1 MYIFLE
7 FDDQDF
13 ELTLR
18 IIYDNLFRNNFGNGS
33 EERFFVLK
41 SFQQKYIPNKYKLP
55 CFFFRINA
63 VMDHVQTLYLIPSL
77 QTRIHFNILSIEF
90 LPNIIYNATYHSLK

>member
-33 EERFFVLK
+33 EERFLVLK
-41 SFQQKYIPNKYKLP
+41 LFQQKHIPPHFFSELMQLWIMFRHYI
-55 CFFFRINA
+55 
-63 VMDHVQTLYLIPSL
+63 
-77 QTRIHFNILSIEF
+77 
-90 LPNIIYNATYHSLK
+90 

>member
-18 IIYDNLFRNNFGNGS
+18 IIYDNLFKNNFGNGS
-33 EERFFVLK
+33 EERFFIVTL
-41 SFQQKYIPNKYKLP
+41 FQSKYIPNKYKP
-55 CFFFRINA
+55 SYFFFRINA

-77 QTRIHFNILSIEF
+77 QVRIHFNILSIEF
-90 LPNIIYNATYHSLK
+90 SPNLSYNATYDSLK

>member
-33 EERFFVLK
+33 EERFFVKL
-41 SFQQKYIPNKYKLP
+41 FQSIYIPNKYKP
-55 CFFFRINA
+55 SYFFFRINA

-77 QTRIHFNILSIEF
+77 QARIHFNILSIEF
-90 LPNIIYNATYHSLK
+90 LPNLIYNATYHSLK

>member
-33 EERFFVLK
+33 EERFL
-41 SFQQKYIPNKYKLP
+41 
-55 CFFFRINA
+55 
-63 VMDHVQTLYLIPSL
+63 
-77 QTRIHFNILSIEF
+77 
-90 LPNIIYNATYHSLK
+90 

>member
-33 EERFFVLK
+33 EERFFVSK
-41 SFQQKYIPNKYKLP
+41 SYQQRYIPNKYKP
-55 CFFFRINA
+55 PYFFSELMQLWIMFRHCI
-63 VMDHVQTLYLIPSL
+63 
-77 QTRIHFNILSIEF
+77 
-90 LPNIIYNATYHSLK
+90 